1 MPKYH
6 LTDNARRYRR
16 LMWAT
21 TLAAAPALAMTVQGI
36 RGETSVFVGI
46 LAALVFVAS
55 MAAAAMLGLKMHRQT
70 LLDRDKQARRAMIVM
85 MAETLGKESSESLEQ
100 IRTRGGMS
108 GEAADLILKAR
119 QAKDAE

>member
-6 LTDNARRYRR
+6 LTNNARRYRR

-21 TLAAAPALAMTVQGI
+21 ALAAVPALAMTVQGI

-46 LAALVFVAS
+46 LAALAFL
-55 MAAAAMLGLKMHRQT
+55 AAIATAAVLGFKMHRQT
-70 LLDRDKQARRAMIVM
+70 LLDRDMQARRAMIVL

-100 IRTRGGMS
+100 IRGRGGMS

-119 QAKDAE
+119 QAKDTE